1 MRLIVGVLACVAASA
16 VTLAVADPPPA
27 PAAAPSATA
36 SATPTPAA
44 TPAAASATPVVDDDR
59 ALRAAGY
66 KPQMK
71 GGQKMWCRKEE
82 VTTGTRLSRDKESC
96 NTPEALKEQIK
107 NGREITERAQNNQ
120 MNKSGN

>member
-16 VTLAVADPPPA
+16 AIVAIADPPAA

-36 SATPTPAA
+36 SATPTAA
-44 TPAAASATPVVDDDR
+44 TTESAQPTIANDEA

-71 GGQKMWCRKEE
+71 GGQKMWCRKEA
-82 VTTGTRLSRDKESC
+82 VTTGTRLTRDKETC
-96 NTPEALKEQIK
+96 NTADQLKEQIH
-107 NGREITERAQNNQ
+107 NGREIIERAQNNQ
-120 MNKSGN
+120 LNKFGG